1 MKYKEHNLTNCYAF
15 GTVLLWA
22 SAFVFTKVAL
32 EAFSAPVVGALRYI
46 VASIFYLVIL
56 LVKRIGLPDK
66 KDIPMF
72 LLSGALGFSFY
83 MILFNEASSYLSSAT
98 GSIIIATA
106 PIITALL
113 ANMVFRERLS
123 IVAWSVIVVEFCG
136 ILVLTLWDGILS
148 VNKGIFWMLGAAFCI
163 SSYNLIQR
171 KFTRKYSALQST
183 AYSILA
189 GTLLLLLY
197 LPSSISQL
205 ATAPLKYWIVAIY
218 MGIFPSAVA
227 YLLWSKALSIAENTS
242 QVTNFMF
249 ITPLLATIMGFL
261 VRKEIPGAGTIVGGV
276 IIIGGLLVFQRV
288 KSGNHKRQKDR
299 VKKG

>member
-1 MKYKEHNLTNCYAF
+1 MNFKEQKQTQIYAF

-22 SAFVFTKVAL
+22 SAFVFTKIAL

-46 VASIFYLVIL
+46 VASLFYLIVL
-56 LVKRIGLPDK
+56 LVKRIGLPDR
-66 KDIPMF
+66 KDIPVF

-83 MILFNEASSYLSSAT
+83 MIMFNEASRYLSSAT

-106 PIITALL
+106 PVITALL
-113 ANMVFRERLS
+113 ANAFFRERLS
-123 IVAWSVIVVEFCG
+123 IAAWSIIGVEFCG

-148 VNKGIFWMLGAAFCI
+148 VNKGIFWMLGAALCI

-189 GTLLLLLY
+189 GTLLLLFY
-197 LPSSISQL
+197 LPSTISQL
-205 ATAPLKYWIVAIY
+205 SAAPFKYWVIAIY

-227 YLLWSKALSIAENTS
+227 YLFWSKALSIAENTS

-249 ITPLLATIMGFL
+249 VTPLLATIMGFL
-261 VRKEIPGAGTIVGGV
+261 VRREVPGAGTIVGGV
-276 IIIGGLLVFQRV
+276 IIIVGLLTFQKI
-288 KSGNHKRQKDR
+288 KSGNSKSRS
-299 VKKG
+299 